1 MADLLAVR
9 RKATFMYRDE
19 MFKPETQEEAL
30 KRIQIM
36 KKNSFQNK
44 KSSKIRRQSEI
55 VSNNLQDQVSK
66 MSQFFDEVDAK
77 EDKVNKSLHMVHV
90 KKYLRG
96 GGLMKSSIDQGLMN

>member
-36 KKNSFQNK
+36 KKNSF
-44 KSSKIRRQSEI
+44 
-55 VSNNLQDQVSK
+55 
-66 MSQFFDEVDAK
+66 
-77 EDKVNKSLHMVHV
+77 
-90 KKYLRG
+90 
-96 GGLMKSSIDQGLMN
+96 